1 MREEQRETKL
11 LLWRRENEKATLS
24 CTVHRVPAPSCDAQS
39 DFEGAW
45 KVDLTK
51 SGMPDK
57 ADVFLLQNGTYQCK
71 TCVPP
76 INVKADGEDHAISGN
91 PYYDAV
97 AVKILDDRSIET
109 TEKKNGRI
117 VATSKMVVS
126 ADGNTAAFEFTDSCK
141 NTPEPVVGKRIMTR
155 VAKTKRPPAASH
167 VISGS
172 WRTSKM
178 ESLSDNALAFTFK
191 VEGDSLNMTN
201 PTGQTYTAKLDGTD
215 APYKGDP
222 GINSVSTLRLGKDT
236 FMETGKRDGKTIT
249 TKRFMVTPGDG
260 KTMTVIVGD
269 ALTGGATVLTAVKQ

>member
-1 MREEQRETKL
+1 MNRL
-11 LLWRRENEKATLS
+11 LSVVLLIVFLPLLAI
-24 CTVHRVPAPSCDAQS
+24 AQS
-39 DFEGAW
+39 DFDGTW

-51 SGMPDK
+51 SAMPDK

-76 INVKADGEDHAISGN
+76 INVKADGEDHGIAGN

-97 AVKILDDRSIET
+97 AVKVLDDRSVET
-109 TEKKNGRI
+109 TEKKNGR
-117 VATSKMVVS
+117 VVSSSKMVVS
-126 ADGNTAAFEFTDSCK
+126 ADGNTATFEFTDSRR
-141 NTPEPVVGKRIMTR
+141 TPEPVVGKGIVTR
-155 VAKTKRPPAASH
+155 VVRTKRPPAGSH

-191 VEGDSLNMTN
+191 VDGESLNMTN
-201 PTGQTYTAKLDGTD
+201 PMGQSYTARLDGTD

-222 GINSVSTLRLGKDT
+222 GINSVSIVRLGKDT
-236 FMETGKRDGKTIT
+236 FMETDKRDGKTIT
-249 TKRFMVTPGDG
+249 TKRFMVTPVDG

-269 ALTGGATVLTAVKQ
+269 DLTSGAIVLTAVKQ

>member
-1 MREEQRETKL
+1 MKRL
-11 LLWRRENEKATLS
+11 LSVVLFIVFLPLLAM
-24 CTVHRVPAPSCDAQS
+24 AQS

-76 INVKADGEDHAISGN
+76 INVKADGEDHGISGN

-126 ADGNTAAFEFTDSCK
+126 ADGNTAAFEFTDSCT
-141 NTPEPVVGKRIMTR
+141 NTPELVVGKGIMTR

-172 WRTSKM
+172 WRTSKI
-178 ESLSDNALAFTFK
+178 ESLSDNALGFTFK
-191 VEGDSLNMTN
+191 VEGDSLNMTIRLVRPTRRN
-201 PTGQTYTAKLDGTD
+201 WTGQMRPTKAI
-215 APYKGDP
+215 P
-222 GINSVSTLRLGKDT
+222 VSTRSQHCALARTHLWILTNATARRSRLSGSW
-236 FMETGKRDGKTIT
+236 
-249 TKRFMVTPGDG
+249 
-260 KTMTVIVGD
+260 
-269 ALTGGATVLTAVKQ
+269 